1 MRHLA
6 QYPYPDRSPGDV
18 LVVDDLE
25 QYEVEVDRLDP
36 ELRAWLA
43 EEPALRRLLTP
54 VVNGAGGLLLWR

>member
-18 LVVDDLE
+18 LVVDDDLE

-43 EEPALRRLLTP
+43 RGTCA
-54 VVNGAGGLLLWR
+54 

>member
-6 QYPYPDRSPGDV
+6 QYPYPDPSPGDV
-18 LVVDDLE
+18 LVVNDLE

-43 EEPALRRLLTP
+43 RGT
-54 VVNGAGGLLLWR
+54 GA